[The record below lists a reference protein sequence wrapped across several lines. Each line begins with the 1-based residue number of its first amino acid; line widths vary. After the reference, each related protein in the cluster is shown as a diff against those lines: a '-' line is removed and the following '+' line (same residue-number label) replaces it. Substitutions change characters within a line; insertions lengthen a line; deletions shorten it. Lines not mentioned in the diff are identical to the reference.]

1 MLIDN
6 HGREINYLRLAVTDR
21 CNLRCFY
28 CMPENG
34 IKYMNR
40 KDLLSFE
47 EMTRLIRVFGDLG
60 VSKIRIT
67 GGEPFVR
74 KGIMSFLKGV
84 SELATIKEINITTN
98 GTFTVEQIPALEK
111 MGIKSVNLSLDS
123 LDSQRFFDITR
134 RDLFDQVMTTY
145 RKLVDSK
152 IRVKTNMVVMDGRNI
167 EDIYPMLELTKHD
180 DVSVR
185 FIEEMPFNG
194 TEGQGNATIWPA
206 KKIMTYIEEKYTH
219 EKMVDPPA
227 STSLNYKIPGYV
239 GSFGII
245 PAYTRTFCGSC
256 NRIRLT
262 PQGTLRT
269 CLYGE
274 GQVNFRDLIRGGV
287 TDEVLGDHLIKVV
300 GKRAKDGFEAE
311 KSRSATCAGI
321 GINGHHRRLIMIT
334 VEEALK
340 IVTCPFG
347 SLGDRR
353 DIFR

>member
-60 VSKIRIT
+60 VSKVRIT

-74 KGIMSFLKGV
+74 KGIMSFLKGI
-84 SELATIKEINITTN
+84 SELETIKEINITTN

-167 EDIYPMLELTKHD
+167 EDIYLMLELTKYD

-219 EKMVDPPA
+219 QKMVDPPA

-311 KSRSATCAGI
+311 KSRSATVPVSESMATI
-321 GINGHHRRLIMIT
+321 GG
-334 VEEALK
+334 
-340 IVTCPFG
+340 
-347 SLGDRR
+347 
-353 DIFR
+353 

>member
-74 KGIMSFLKGV
+74 KGIMSFLKGI
-84 SELATIKEINITTN
+84 SELETIKEINITTN

-311 KSRSATCAGI
+311 KSRSATVPVSESMATI
-321 GINGHHRRLIMIT
+321 GG
-334 VEEALK
+334 
-340 IVTCPFG
+340 
-347 SLGDRR
+347 
-353 DIFR
+353 

>member
-74 KGIMSFLKGV
+74 KGIMSFLKGI
-84 SELATIKEINITTN
+84 SELETIKEINITTN

-167 EDIYPMLELTKHD
+167 EDIYPMLELTKYD

-311 KSRSATCAGI
+311 KSRSATVPVSESMSTI
-321 GINGHHRRLIMIT
+321 GG
-334 VEEALK
+334 
-340 IVTCPFG
+340 
-347 SLGDRR
+347 
-353 DIFR
+353 

>member
-60 VSKIRIT
+60 ISKIRIT

-84 SELATIKEINITTN
+84 SELTTIKEINITTN

-145 RKLVDSK
+145 RRLVDSK
-152 IRVKTNMVVMDGRNI
+152 ISVKTNMVVMDGRNI
-167 EDIYPMLELTKHD
+167 EDIYPMLELTKHN

-219 EKMVDPPA
+219 QKMVDPPA

-274 GQVNFRDLIRGGV
+274 GQVNFRDFIRGGV
-287 TDEVLGDHLIKVV
+287 TDDALGDHLIKVI
-300 GKRAKDGFEAE
+300 GKRAKDGFESE
-311 KSRSATCAGI
+311 KSRSATLPASESMATI
-321 GINGHHRRLIMIT
+321 GG
-334 VEEALK
+334 
-340 IVTCPFG
+340 
-347 SLGDRR
+347 
-353 DIFR
+353 

>member
-74 KGIMSFLKGV
+74 KGIMSFLKGI
-84 SELATIKEINITTN
+84 SELETIKEINITTN

-219 EKMVDPPA
+219 QKMVDPPA

-287 TDEVLGDHLIKVV
+287 TDEALGDHLIKVV

-311 KSRSATCAGI
+311 KSRSATLPASESMATI
-321 GINGHHRRLIMIT
+321 GG
-334 VEEALK
+334 
-340 IVTCPFG
+340 
-347 SLGDRR
+347 
-353 DIFR
+353 

>member
-1 MLIDN
+1 
-6 HGREINYLRLAVTDR
+6 
-21 CNLRCFY
+21 
-28 CMPENG
+28 MPENG

-84 SELATIKEINITTN
+84 SELATIKDINITTN
-98 GTFTVEQIPALEK
+98 GTFTEEQIPALEK

-227 STSLNYKIPGYV
+227 STSLNYKISGYV

-274 GQVNFRDLIRGGV
+274 GQVNFRDFIRGGV
-287 TDEVLGDHLIKVV
+287 TDETLGDHLIKVI

-311 KSRSATCAGI
+311 KSRSATLPASESMATI
-321 GINGHHRRLIMIT
+321 GG
-334 VEEALK
+334 
-340 IVTCPFG
+340 
-347 SLGDRR
+347 
-353 DIFR
+353 

>member
-219 EKMVDPPA
+219 QKMVDPPA

-245 PAYTRTFCGSC
+245 PAYTTTFCGSC

-311 KSRSATCAGI
+311 KSRSATVPVSESMATI
-321 GINGHHRRLIMIT
+321 GG
-334 VEEALK
+334 
-340 IVTCPFG
+340 
-347 SLGDRR
+347 
-353 DIFR
+353 

>member
-47 EMTRLIRVFGDLG
+47 EMTRLIRIFGDLG

-274 GQVNFRDLIRGGV
+274 GQVNFRDFIRGGV

-311 KSRSATCAGI
+311 KSRSATLPASESMATI
-321 GINGHHRRLIMIT
+321 GG
-334 VEEALK
+334 
-340 IVTCPFG
+340 
-347 SLGDRR
+347 
-353 DIFR
+353 

>member
-40 KDLLSFE
+40 KELLSFE
-47 EMTRLIRVFGDLG
+47 EMTRLIRIFGDLG

-206 KKIMTYIEEKYTH
+206 KKIMTYIEEKYTY

-274 GQVNFRDLIRGGV
+274 GQVNFRDFIRGGV

-311 KSRSATCAGI
+311 KSRSATLPASESMATI
-321 GINGHHRRLIMIT
+321 GG
-334 VEEALK
+334 
-340 IVTCPFG
+340 
-347 SLGDRR
+347 
-353 DIFR
+353 

>member
-60 VSKIRIT
+60 VSKVRIT

-74 KGIMSFLKGV
+74 KGIMSFLKGI
-84 SELATIKEINITTN
+84 SELETIKEINITTN

-145 RKLVDSK
+145 RRLVDSK
-152 IRVKTNMVVMDGRNI
+152 ISVKTNMVVMDGRNI
-167 EDIYPMLELTKHD
+167 EDIYPMLELTKHN

-219 EKMVDPPA
+219 QKMVDPPA

-311 KSRSATCAGI
+311 KSRSATVPVSESMATI
-321 GINGHHRRLIMIT
+321 GG
-334 VEEALK
+334 
-340 IVTCPFG
+340 
-347 SLGDRR
+347 
-353 DIFR
+353 

>member
-134 RDLFDQVMTTY
+134 RDYFDQVMTTY

-152 IRVKTNMVVMDGRNI
+152 IGVKTNMVVMDGRNI

-227 STSLNYKIPGYV
+227 STSRNYKIPGYV

-274 GQVNFRDLIRGGV
+274 GQVNFRDFIRGGM
-287 TDEVLGDHLIKVV
+287 TDEALGDHLIEVI

-311 KSRSATCAGI
+311 KSRSATLPASESMATI
-321 GINGHHRRLIMIT
+321 GG
-334 VEEALK
+334 
-340 IVTCPFG
+340 
-347 SLGDRR
+347 
-353 DIFR
+353 

>member
-40 KDLLSFE
+40 KDLLTFE
-47 EMTRLIRVFGDLG
+47 EMIRLIRVFGDLG

-84 SELATIKEINITTN
+84 SELETIKEINITTN
-98 GTFTVEQIPALEK
+98 GTFTVEQIPALER

-206 KKIMTYIEEKYTH
+206 KKIMSYIEEKHTH
-219 EKMVDPPA
+219 QKMADPPA

-287 TDEVLGDHLIKVV
+287 TDEALGDHLIKVV

-311 KSRSATCAGI
+311 KSRSATLPASESMATI
-321 GINGHHRRLIMIT
+321 GG
-334 VEEALK
+334 
-340 IVTCPFG
+340 
-347 SLGDRR
+347 
-353 DIFR
+353 

>member
-219 EKMVDPPA
+219 QKMVDPPA

-311 KSRSATCAGI
+311 KSRSATVPVSESMATI
-321 GINGHHRRLIMIT
+321 GG
-334 VEEALK
+334 
-340 IVTCPFG
+340 
-347 SLGDRR
+347 
-353 DIFR
+353 

>member
-74 KGIMSFLKGV
+74 KGIMSFLKGI
-84 SELATIKEINITTN
+84 SELETIKEINITTN

-219 EKMVDPPA
+219 QKMVDPPA

-274 GQVNFRDLIRGGV
+274 GQVNFRDFIRGGV

-311 KSRSATCAGI
+311 KSRSATVPVSESMATI
-321 GINGHHRRLIMIT
+321 GG
-334 VEEALK
+334 
-340 IVTCPFG
+340 
-347 SLGDRR
+347 
-353 DIFR
+353 

>member
-47 EMTRLIRVFGDLG
+47 EMTRLIRIFGDLG

-167 EDIYPMLELTKHD
+167 EDIYPMLELTKYD

-219 EKMVDPPA
+219 QKMVDPPA
-227 STSLNYKIPGYV
+227 STSLNYKIPGYI

-274 GQVNFRDLIRGGV
+274 GQVNFRDFIRGGV

-311 KSRSATCAGI
+311 KSRSATLPASESMATI
-321 GINGHHRRLIMIT
+321 GG
-334 VEEALK
+334 
-340 IVTCPFG
+340 
-347 SLGDRR
+347 
-353 DIFR
+353 

>member
-74 KGIMSFLKGV
+74 KGIMSFLKGI
-84 SELATIKEINITTN
+84 SELETIKEINITTN

-219 EKMVDPPA
+219 QKMVDPPA

-245 PAYTRTFCGSC
+245 PAYNRNFCGSC

-311 KSRSATCAGI
+311 KSRSATVPVSESMATI
-321 GINGHHRRLIMIT
+321 GG
-334 VEEALK
+334 
-340 IVTCPFG
+340 
-347 SLGDRR
+347 
-353 DIFR
+353 

>member
-74 KGIMSFLKGV
+74 KGIMSFLKGI
-84 SELATIKEINITTN
+84 SELETIKEINITTN

-206 KKIMTYIEEKYTH
+206 KKIMTYIEEKYTYQ
-219 EKMVDPPA
+219 KMVDPPS

-311 KSRSATCAGI
+311 KSRSATVPVSESMATI
-321 GINGHHRRLIMIT
+321 GG
-334 VEEALK
+334 
-340 IVTCPFG
+340 
-347 SLGDRR
+347 
-353 DIFR
+353 

>member
-74 KGIMSFLKGV
+74 KGIMSFLKGI
-84 SELATIKEINITTN
+84 SELETIKEINITTN

-206 KKIMTYIEEKYTH
+206 KKIMSYIEEKHTH
-219 EKMVDPPA
+219 QKMVDPPA

-287 TDEVLGDHLIKVV
+287 TDEALGDHLIKVV

-311 KSRSATCAGI
+311 KSRSATLPASESMATI
-321 GINGHHRRLIMIT
+321 GG
-334 VEEALK
+334 
-340 IVTCPFG
+340 
-347 SLGDRR
+347 
-353 DIFR
+353 

>member
-311 KSRSATCAGI
+311 KSRSATVPVSESMSTI
-321 GINGHHRRLIMIT
+321 GG
-334 VEEALK
+334 
-340 IVTCPFG
+340 
-347 SLGDRR
+347 
-353 DIFR
+353 

>member
-167 EDIYPMLELTKHD
+167 EDIYPMLELTKYD

-194 TEGQGNATIWPA
+194 TEGQG
-206 KKIMTYIEEKYTH
+206 K
-219 EKMVDPPA
+219 
-227 STSLNYKIPGYV
+227 
-239 GSFGII
+239 
-245 PAYTRTFCGSC
+245 C
-256 NRIRLT
+256 
-262 PQGTLRT
+262 
-269 CLYGE
+269 
-274 GQVNFRDLIRGGV
+274 
-287 TDEVLGDHLIKVV
+287 DHLASK
-300 GKRAKDGFEAE
+300 KNNDL
-311 KSRSATCAGI
+311 
-321 GINGHHRRLIMIT
+321 H
-334 VEEALK
+334 
-340 IVTCPFG
+340 
-347 SLGDRR
+347 
-353 DIFR
+353 

>member
-206 KKIMTYIEEKYTH
+206 KKIMSYIEEKYTH
-219 EKMVDPPA
+219 EKMVDPPT

-274 GQVNFRDLIRGGV
+274 GQVNFRDFIRGGV

-311 KSRSATCAGI
+311 KSRSATLPASESMATI
-321 GINGHHRRLIMIT
+321 GG
-334 VEEALK
+334 
-340 IVTCPFG
+340 
-347 SLGDRR
+347 
-353 DIFR
+353 

>member
-47 EMTRLIRVFGDLG
+47 EMTRLIRIFGDLG

-227 STSLNYKIPGYV
+227 STSLNYKIPGYI

-274 GQVNFRDLIRGGV
+274 GQVNFRDFIRGGV

-311 KSRSATCAGI
+311 KSRSATLPASESMATI
-321 GINGHHRRLIMIT
+321 GG
-334 VEEALK
+334 
-340 IVTCPFG
+340 
-347 SLGDRR
+347 
-353 DIFR
+353 

>member
-74 KGIMSFLKGV
+74 KGIMSFLKGI
-84 SELATIKEINITTN
+84 SELETIKEINITTN

-167 EDIYPMLELTKHD
+167 EDIYLMLELTKYD

-219 EKMVDPPA
+219 EKMVDSPA
-227 STSLNYKIPGYV
+227 STSRNYKIPGYV

-274 GQVNFRDLIRGGV
+274 GQVNFRDFIRGGV
-287 TDEVLGDHLIKVV
+287 TDEALGDYLIEVI

-311 KSRSATCAGI
+311 KSRSATLPASESMATI
-321 GINGHHRRLIMIT
+321 GG
-334 VEEALK
+334 
-340 IVTCPFG
+340 
-347 SLGDRR
+347 
-353 DIFR
+353 

>member
-74 KGIMSFLKGV
+74 KGIMSFLKGI
-84 SELATIKEINITTN
+84 SELETIKEINITTN

-167 EDIYPMLELTKHD
+167 EDIYPMLELTKYD

-227 STSLNYKIPGYV
+227 STSLNYKIPGYI

-274 GQVNFRDLIRGGV
+274 GQVNFRDFIRGGV

-311 KSRSATCAGI
+311 KSRSATLPASESMATI
-321 GINGHHRRLIMIT
+321 GG
-334 VEEALK
+334 
-340 IVTCPFG
+340 
-347 SLGDRR
+347 
-353 DIFR
+353 